1 MYEKITETGFDI
13 VNHLT
18 ITLKYYVHMW
28 KHKHDKPDKAGF
40 IERIKDTALIEKRIA
55 KSKEKGDKHKKK
67 WNMFL
72 EEFELNINND
82 Q

>member
-1 MYEKITETGFDI
+1 MYEKITDNGFDI

-18 ITLKYYVHMW
+18 ITLKYYIHMC

-55 KSKEKGDKHKKK
+55 KSKEKEEKHKKK